1 MSISEMKAI
10 YDRLTELE
18 RRVAVLTAALDEA
31 TDQRRKPKASPVADA
46 HPGHEAGPVRLGQTT
61 VRLGGS

>member
-1 MSISEMKAI
+1 MSISEMKAV

-18 RRVAVLTAALDEA
+18 RRVSSLTSALDELLRG
-31 TDQRRKPKASPVADA
+31 RREQVSAVAKA
-46 HPGHEAGPVRLGQTT
+46 HPGYEAGPARPGQPT